1 MRFYLTVIVVCLT
14 WSGGAALAQAPQG
27 ASSEERTAV
36 AARAASPIALDGRL
50 DEAAWQVAPVA
61 REFIQNEPREGERA
75 TFDTEVRVVYDDEA
89 IYFGVVA
96 ADPEPSR
103 IIVTDLKKDYA
114 VDGSDAFVILL
125 DTFHDGRNGYQFAT
139 NPAGAKWDAQLAN
152 EGRDFNVNWDGIW
165 AVEAR
170 IGETGWTAEIMI
182 PFRTLKFAD
191 RDPQTWGINFRRK
204 VRRLNE
210 DSFWS
215 PLPRIYG
222 LERVSMAGTL
232 DGLRGIR
239 AGRNLRIKPYMSTSG
254 STVGRLP
261 TEGDFDGGV
270 DVKYGVTTG
279 LVWDF
284 TVNTDFSQVEADEQ
298 QVNLTRFSLFFPEKR
313 DFFLENVGMFDF
325 GSTGGGGGGNSSGA
339 IFYGSRLSRV
349 PQMRLFFTRRIG
361 LSDDGQVIPI
371 VAGTRLS
378 GRAGAYSVGALN
390 IQQGDAPGV
399 ESANVTAIRVRRDI
413 LTNSDIGAVLLNKD
427 DAGPSY
433 NRMAGVDANF
443 RFGFL
448 TLNGVVARSM
458 SAERVVPGAGNE
470 YAGRGFA
477 QYQDRT
483 WQFRWGLDAIGG
495 QFENELGFVPQRGVN
510 GQSANVARAFRSSG
524 LPGWAREIRP
534 HWEFELYT
542 RQEDGSLDQR
552 FSGYHLPLEF
562 SNGGFA
568 EIGVNTFAEV
578 IRVPFTLNGARS
590 AVVST
595 GRHEFTEYFALFNG
609 NPAAPVTP
617 AVRYSFGT
625 FYNGYKRSYSIGPST
640 RPNEKLNVSLN
651 LQINDID
658 LPGVSYV
665 SKLATARVNYSF
677 STSVFLNALVQYN
690 TDTNQLS
697 SNVRFNIIHRP
708 LSDFFFV
715 YNERRDERT
724 NSRLDRALIA
734 KLTYML
740 AL

>member
-1 MRFYLTVIVVCLT
+1 MRFHILVVALSLSCA
-14 WSGGAALAQAPQG
+14 GAVLAQTPQA
-27 ASSEERTAV
+27 ASSEERTTTV
-36 AARAASPIALDGRL
+36 VRADGPIAVDGRL
-50 DEAAWQVAPVA
+50 DEPAWQAAPA
-61 REFIQNEPREGERA
+61 TRGFIQNEPREGEGA
-75 TFDTEVRVVYDDEA
+75 TFDTEVRIVYDDEA

-96 ADPEPSR
+96 ADPELSR
-103 IIVTDLKKDYA
+103 IIVADLKKDYA

-165 AVEAR
+165 SVETR
-170 IGETGWTAEIMI
+170 ITETGWVAEIVI

-239 AGRNLRIKPYMSTSG
+239 AGRNLRIKPYFSTSG
-254 STVGRLP
+254 STVGRQP
-261 TEGDFDGGV
+261 TRGDVDGGL

-313 DFFLENVGMFDF
+313 DFFLENAGMFDF
-325 GSTGGGGGGNSSGA
+325 GSTGGFFGNNTGA

-349 PQMRLFFTRRIG
+349 PQMRLFFSRRIG
-361 LSDDGQVIPI
+361 LSEDGQALPI

-390 IQQGDAPGV
+390 IQQGDAAGSV
-399 ESANVTAIRVRRDI
+399 DANITAIRLRRNI
-413 LTNSDIGAVLLNKD
+413 LSNSDIGAVLLNKD
-427 DAGPSY
+427 EAGAGY
-433 NRMAGVDANF
+433 NRLAGVDANF
-443 RFGFL
+443 RFGYL
-448 TLNGVVARSM
+448 TLNGVAGRSM
-458 SAERVVPGAGNE
+458 SDTPLRPGAGNE
-470 YAGRGFA
+470 YVGRGFA
-477 QYQDRT
+477 EYRDRT
-483 WQFRWGLDAIGG
+483 WRFRYGLDAIGG
-495 QFENELGFVPQRGVN
+495 QFENDLGFTPQRGVHV
-510 GQSANVARAFRSSG
+510 QSSNVSRAFRPSWF
-524 LPGWAREIRP
+524 PAWVRESQP
-534 HWEFELYT
+534 HWEFELVT
-542 RQEDGSLDQR
+542 EQADGSLDQR
-552 FSGYHLPLEF
+552 FSGVHLPLEL
-562 SNGGFA
+562 SNGGFI
-568 EIGVNTFAEV
+568 EMGVNTYAEA
-578 IRVPFTLNGARS
+578 IDAPFTLNPARRA
-590 AVVST
+590 AVSI
-595 GRHEFTEYFALFNG
+595 GRHEFTEYFALVNG
-609 NPAAPVTP
+609 DPAAPVTP

-625 FYNGYKRSYSIGPST
+625 FYDGYKRSYSIGPSM
-640 RPNEKLNVSLN
+640 RPNENLNASLN

-665 SKLATARVNYSF
+665 STLATARVNYSF
-677 STSVFLNALVQYN
+677 STSVFLNALLQYN
-690 TDTNQLS
+690 TDTRQLS
-697 SNVRFNIIHRP
+697 SNLRFNIIHRP
-708 LSDFFFV
+708 LSDFFLV

-724 NSRLDRALIA
+724 NARLDRALIA
-734 KLTYML
+734 KFTYML
-740 AL
+740 AM